1 MSIAPAE
8 SSDLPEIR
16 ALIESAIRG
25 RAVHSEQDA
34 RGLVAL
40 IDTILRGWE
49 LDGAD
54 SIHLKYVI
62 GREIVGVALVKNFWN
77 LSILFVAPAQQRQGV
92 GRALIEA
99 VVRECKPRSPKPVL
113 KVNSSTVAVP
123 FYLSLGFRQVGP
135 GLDRPGGCV
144 PLEFAFD

>member
-1 MSIAPAE
+1 MSIAAVE
-8 SSDLPEIR
+8 LADLPEIR

-25 RAVHSEQDA
+25 RVVHSEEDA

-40 IDTILRGWE
+40 IDTILRSWQ

-54 SIHLKYVI
+54 SVHLKYVI
-62 GREIVGVALVKNFWN
+62 DREIVGVALVKNFWN
-77 LSILFVAPAQQRQGV
+77 LSILFVAPAHQRQGV

-99 VVRECKPRSPKPVL
+99 VVRECKLRSPKPVL